1 MRRVRKACSAKM
13 RAPPAGWRSERDF
26 ISDSRFCGVEVFSGM
41 KIHSAPPRIDS
52 LGAWGVSFE
61 RVTWSQVEAGS
72 EGIESR
78 FFFRVSSA
86 VTDMVSSMLLLSRG
100 Q

>member
-1 MRRVRKACSAKM
+1 M

-41 KIHSAPPRIDS
+41 KIHSAPPRIGS
-52 LGAWGVSFE
+52 VGAWGVSFE
-61 RVTWSQVEAGS
+61 RVTWSQVEIES
-72 EGIESR
+72 EGVDSK
-78 FFFRVSSA
+78 FSFRAFPA
-86 VTDMVSSMLLLSRG
+86 VADMVSSMLLLSRG